1 MAVDLRIKNNAMCC
15 SILKTI
21 SKLRDQTS
29 LSWKLT
35 SVHSKDGHSTEITRQ
50 SKIKEP
56 LLINGKLKSLV
67 QSLKNFWFLQKLE
80 SRQKFPT
87 VCLFVCLFCFN
98 RRLPEGRKWVSQ
110 LGIISHCVEASYYWW
125 SEQKE
130 ALFMMQIMQNLWTAS
145 MQTKGWSIAQFTVQ
159 DIRVETNSF

>member
-35 SVHSKDGHSTEITRQ
+35 SVHSQFDGHSTEITRQ

-67 QSLKNFWFLQKLE
+67 QSLKNFWFQKLD
-80 SRQKFPT
+80 SSKNFP
-87 VCLFVCLFCFN
+87 LFVCLFCLN
-98 RRLPEGRKWVSQ
+98 GGLPKGRMWISHQ
-110 LGIISHCVEASYYWW
+110 GFISHCVEASYYWW

>member
-1 MAVDLRIKNNAMCC
+1 MPNKLWIWHHFFQCGLCPKLVLVYIWFSLMYTPIDSAGWQIKNNAICK

-80 SRQKFPT
+80 SRQKFPA
-87 VCLFVCLFCFN
+87 VCLFVYFVSMDAFLKEGSGYPIGDFAL
-98 RRLPEGRKWVSQ
+98 RLGT
-110 LGIISHCVEASYYWW
+110 
-125 SEQKE
+125 EQTF
-130 ALFMMQIMQNLWTAS
+130 LLT
-145 MQTKGWSIAQFTVQ
+145 
-159 DIRVETNSF
+159 